1 MLYFYVIYLAHVL
14 LLDEGVDD
22 LLDWGHELQG
32 ADLPLVPVHNVQR
45 LGCLVLNNT
54 VYIVCYLYDIEE
66 VWN

>member
-54 VYIVCYLYDIEE
+54 V
-66 VWN
+66 

>member
-45 LGCLVLNNT
+45 LGSLVLNNT

-66 VWN
+66 GWN